1 VAETGSRLE
10 EALRDRRRLEQA
22 LKAART
28 ALNAIDAE
36 VEVAHLA
43 ADGAEDLRDGMY
55 TLDDSCSSAAWEG
68 FP

>member
-1 VAETGSRLE
+1 
-10 EALRDRRRLEQA
+10 

-28 ALNAIDAE
+28 TLNAIDAE